1 MKKKVLTFFPY
12 STIWKFNVQEK
23 SINNTLIKHGY
34 EVDTLVC
41 ERFMESSCIT
51 LQMQPK
57 RFKNFKTQSDICRD
71 CLKKRNYLQSKE
83 IKSIEI
89 KNKISSGY
97 IDLLNKLN
105 NKSLVNFKYKNF
117 EIGKICASDLIL
129 EKKKNSNLFDAKTFS
144 ELRKKILICLN
155 LLDTLD
161 KIDSDKYKS
170 VFSTNG
176 IYSVCR
182 LFQLYFEKKKIKTYS
197 VLSSLN
203 FNIDDHEV
211 QVVNNDIKYVEFL
224 KSNWEK
230 IKNYTISREAILR
243 VSGYFKML
251 SLSLHS
257 HTFSL
262 SKTKINIRKFYNIGP
277 DKKIIL
283 ITLSSTDELLASL
296 SLNLYGNIKED
307 RIFKN
312 QILWIKYLFK
322 KFKNKK
328 DIFFILRIHPRE
340 YKDFKS
346 HNFYD
351 LMKLKRNIPKNFKFD
366 EPLNKIS
373 LYDYMKEINLV
384 LNAWSSAVSEFG
396 CRGIPTISYS
406 RFSRFPLSI
415 DYTFKNKLDYL
426 RKINLA
432 LNEKSKIKSEE
443 RQIKFFKYIAFLSYY
458 SSVDLKITKIF
469 KVTLANKFTFYLKKI
484 YFSIILKNFSFFF
497 KKKAI
502 VSDTDI
508 KYLKNIIDFDTENF
522 FFAKIRSDKLLS
534 KADEKKII
542 LEELKNF

>member
-1 MKKKVLTFFPY
+1 MIPVFRPE
-12 STIWKFNVQEK
+12 IFN
-23 SINNTLIKHGY
+23 
-34 EVDTLVC
+34 
-41 ERFMESSCIT
+41 
-51 LQMQPK
+51 
-57 RFKNFKTQSDICRD
+57 SDI
-71 CLKKRNYLQSKE
+71 
-83 IKSIEI
+83 
-89 KNKISSGY
+89 SS
-97 IDLLNKLN
+97 
-105 NKSLVNFKYKNF
+105 
-117 EIGKICASDLIL
+117 
-129 EKKKNSNLFDAKTFS
+129 
-144 ELRKKILICLN
+144 
-155 LLDTLD
+155 
-161 KIDSDKYKS
+161 
-170 VFSTNG
+170 
-176 IYSVCR
+176 
-182 LFQLYFEKKKIKTYS
+182 
-197 VLSSLN
+197 
-203 FNIDDHEV
+203 
-211 QVVNNDIKYVEFL
+211 VVGAL
-224 KSNWEK
+224 KSGEISGSFGEN

-251 SLSLHS
+251 SLSLHT

-283 ITLSSTDELLASL
+283 ITLSSADELLASL

-307 RIFKN
+307 RIFKT
-312 QILWIKYLFK
+312 QILWIKYLMK

-346 HNFYD
+346 HNFYE

-443 RQIKFFKYIAFLSYY
+443 RQIKFFKIIAFSSYY
-458 SSVDLKITKIF
+458 SSIDLKITKIF
-469 KVTLANKFTFYLKKI
+469 KVILANKFTFFLKKI

-508 KYLKNIIDFDTENF
+508 KYLKNFIDFESENF
-522 FFAKIRSDKLLS
+522 FFAKIGRDKLLS
-534 KADEKKII
+534 KKDEKKII